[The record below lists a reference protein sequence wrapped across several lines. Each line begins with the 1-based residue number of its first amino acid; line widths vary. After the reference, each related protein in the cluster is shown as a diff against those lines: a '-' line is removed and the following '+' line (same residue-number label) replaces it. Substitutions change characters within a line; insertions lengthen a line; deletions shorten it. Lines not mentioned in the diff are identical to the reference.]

1 MQDNTEYLD
10 ILGIGGVQSSF
21 PQYNLGKGEGKFQLS
36 TLQKQQFL
44 S

>member
-10 ILGIGGVQSSF
+10 ILGIGAVQSSF
-21 PQYNLGKGEGKFQLS
+21 AWYNLGKGEGKFHLS